1 MTEPS
6 QASDGRDTASTMS
19 MKNIAGYVNL
29 EDMTAEEL
37 SEWRISLLSHC
48 QECEMISIGEIDRKS
63 AAMPYVPASRQGSV
77 DIFDPN
83 YEVSDA
89 TPDADAATTDAIGEC
104 RKSTVLDFRVLL
116 ICYFCLR

>member
-1 MTEPS
+1 VTEPS

-37 SEWRISLLSHC
+37 SEWRISLMSHC
-48 QECEMISIGEIDRKS
+48 HECEMISIGEIDRKS
-63 AAMPYVPASRQGSV
+63 AAMPYVAASPQGSV

-89 TPDADAATTDAIGEC
+89 TPHADAGTTDAIGKC

-116 ICYFCLR
+116 ICYFCIR